1 MTRRSLKVAM
11 LSGLF
16 CATAGAAS
24 GLLPSLLITHVE
36 AAEADE
42 GAALEFQRA
51 LRGAFDATGAFAIAE
66 TEALSG
72 ERTDERFRAWAEQ
85 FGADALLAASLAD
98 GSVRLE
104 LRSGHSGGLITDWSV
119 EWADVDFEP
128 IVREARLVLES
139 QLNTE
144 TSAPDTSSAAKAD
157 STDSVIGGLRSEG
170 PIAIRSDELDVATR
184 DGQRHLVFRN
194 NVVVGHGDIE
204 LRARKLD
211 AFYSEGDSEP
221 ERLVAHGEVVV
232 YQADR
237 IAYCDVATYLRS
249 AQKIICKGHARVVQ
263 GCDIVRGEKLEFD
276 LEREH
281 FRVMGAASVLIGQ
294 SDERCPG
301 DDAEAGL

>member
-1 MTRRSLKVAM
+1 MAM
-11 LSGLF
+11 WSGLL
-16 CATAGAAS
+16 CAVAGAAS
-24 GLLPSLLITHVE
+24 ALVPSLLMTHVE
-36 AAEADE
+36 AAEADA
-42 GAALEFQRA
+42 GAALEFQNA
-51 LRGAFDATGAFAIAE
+51 LRSAFDATGAFAIAE

-72 ERTDERFRAWAEQ
+72 ERTDERFRAWAGR

-104 LRSGHSGGLITDWSV
+104 LRSGRSGGLITDWSV
-119 EWADVDFEP
+119 KAADVDFEP

-139 QLNTE
+139 Q
-144 TSAPDTSSAAKAD
+144 SDPQAPGSGAPSGPDAGSS
-157 STDSVIGGLRSEG
+157 DSVIGGLRSEG
-170 PIAIRSDELDVATR
+170 PIAIRSDELDVATK
-184 DGQRHLVFRN
+184 DGRRHLVFRN

-237 IAYCDVATYLRS
+237 TAYCDVATYLRS
-249 AQKIICKGHARVVQ
+249 DQTIVCKGHARVVQ

-301 DDAEAGL
+301 NDAEAGL